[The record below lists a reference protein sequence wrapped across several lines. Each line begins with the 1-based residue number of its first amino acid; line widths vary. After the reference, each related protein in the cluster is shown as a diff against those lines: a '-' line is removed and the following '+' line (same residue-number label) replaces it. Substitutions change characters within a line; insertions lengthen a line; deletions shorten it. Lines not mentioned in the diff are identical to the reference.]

1 MKHGHDIFVDTSA
14 SLDLELIEE
23 AVAQLARLDITANL
37 EALERLDRADAR
49 LRLHWSG
56 GKALYRVAVK
66 RGLRPATLGPV
77 ALRLKEL
84 GPDTLLVTDHVSPP
98 LAERLRE
105 LGIQFIDS
113 AGNAF
118 LIHPALLI
126 WVKGERP
133 PDRLHPSAPSRAF
146 KASGLRVL
154 FALLAVPGLVGQSY
168 RAIAEQ
174 AGVAHGTVGWVMA
187 ELPRLGFLAEI
198 GGQRRLLQ
206 PERLLRQWVEAYA
219 RTLRPKR
226 LLRTFQAPTIHW
238 WHELDFAQYGLVLGG
253 EAAAARITGL
263 IQPQTVTLYG
273 TKAASLLFM
282 TKQPMR
288 SAPDGNVEILSRFWD
303 FEPTPPELAPPLL
316 IYADLL
322 ATGDARCLE
331 AAQDM
336 EGQLLDRFSG

>member
-1 MKHGHDIFVDTSA
+1 MDTLA
-14 SLDLELIEE
+14 SSDMELIEG
-23 AVAQLARLDITANL
+23 AVAQLARFDITANL
-37 EALERLDRADAR
+37 DARERLDRADAR

-56 GKALYRVAVK
+56 GSALYRVAAK
-66 RGLRPATLGPV
+66 RGLRPATLGAI

-84 GPDTLLVTDHVSPP
+84 GPDALLVTDHVSPP
-98 LAERLRE
+98 LAERLRN
-105 LGIQFIDS
+105 LGLQFIDS

-118 LIHPALLI
+118 LTRPALLI

-133 PDRLHPSAPSRAF
+133 PERLHPSAPSRAF

-154 FALLAVPGLVGQSY
+154 FALLAVPGLAGQPY
-168 RAIAEQ
+168 RTIADQ

-187 ELPRLGFLAEI
+187 ELTQLGFLAEI

-219 RTLRPKR
+219 RTLRPKLR
-226 LLRTFQAPTIHW
+226 LRLFQAPTLSW
-238 WHELDFAQYGLVLGG
+238 WHELDFAQDGLVLGG
-253 EAAAARITGL
+253 EAAAARITG
-263 IQPQTVTLYG
+263 IIEPQTVTLYG
-273 TKAASLLFM
+273 TKAASLRFM

-288 SAPDGNVEILSRFWD
+288 SAPDGNVEILSKFWG
-303 FEPTPPELAPPLL
+303 FESAPPELAPPLL

-336 EGQLLDRFSG
+336 EGRLLDRFSG

>member
-1 MKHGHDIFVDTSA
+1 MDTLA
-14 SLDLELIEE
+14 SSDRELIEG
-23 AVAQLARLDITANL
+23 AVAQLARFDITANL
-37 EALERLDRADAR
+37 DARERLDRADAY

-56 GKALYRVAVK
+56 GTALYRVAAM
-66 RGLRPATLGPV
+66 RGLRPSTLGTV

-84 GPDTLLVTDHVSPP
+84 GPDALLVTDHVSPP

-105 LGIQFIDS
+105 LGLQFIDS

-118 LIHPALLI
+118 LIRPALLI

-133 PDRLHPSAPSRAF
+133 PERLHPSVPSRAF

-154 FALLAVPGLVGQSY
+154 FALLAVPGLVSQPY
-168 RAIAEQ
+168 RAIADH

-206 PERLLRQWVEAYA
+206 PERLRRQWVEAYA
-219 RTLRPKR
+219 RTLRPTLR
-226 LLRTFQAPTIHW
+226 LRVFQAPTISW

-253 EAAAARITGL
+253 EAAAARVTG
-263 IQPQTVTLYG
+263 IIEPQTVTLYG
-273 TKAASLLFM
+273 AKAASLRFM
-282 TKQPMR
+282 TQQPMR
-288 SAPDGNVEILSRFWD
+288 SAPDGNVEILSKFWN
-303 FEPTPPELAPPLL
+303 FESAPPELAPPLL

-336 EGQLLDRFSG
+336 EGRLLDRFAG